1 MNSDSESLQ
10 NQLLKWLL
18 AEPATTQKDTS
29 VECKENN
36 GVKNFTAGNPI
47 ANNGEKPLESIPQT
61 FQLGEIPTVQER
73 FQAVLK
79 RRLQSQIQNHPPLFP
94 WESQFRDYPDYAEN
108 PSIGLVPNWGLT
120 QARASLNLPIDLP
133 ERIIRQ
139 LLEKCQALVT
149 SSLPL
154 GAKLVQAVES
164 LFPNEQQTIND
175 LASLVLRSPY
185 RSAAVREAAPLGSIA
200 SQVPNLDGDYSK
212 LQPRQQMALSLMAAK
227 QMLDN
232 LTLPISATNAVVE
245 RQWLTNAG
253 AINLKVEYQPQ
264 GKDALLCVQAD
275 LPTTGT
281 LKVIGNGLASMAQS
295 SGPGCLSVEIIVAQP
310 RQPYTVEVKL
320 TEEDQQP
327 LTFLILPTV

>member
-36 GVKNFTAGNPI
+36 GVTNFTAVNPI
-47 ANNGEKPLESIPQT
+47 ANNREQALESIPQT

-79 RRLQSQIQNHPPLFP
+79 RRLQSQIQDHPPLFP
-94 WESQFRDYPDYAEN
+94 WESQFKDYPDYVDN
-108 PSIGLVPNWGLT
+108 PSMALVPSWGLT

-185 RSAAVREAAPLGSIA
+185 RSTALA
-200 SQVPNLDGDYSK
+200 SQVPNLGGDYLE

-245 RQWLTNAG
+245 RQWLTSAG

-264 GKDALLCVQAD
+264 GKDALLWVQAD

-281 LKVIGNGLASMAQS
+281 LKVLGNGSASMAQS
-295 SGPGCLSVEIIVAQP
+295 SSPGCLSIEITVAQP
-310 RQPYTVEVKL
+310 RQPYTVEIKL

>member
-10 NQLLKWLL
+10 NQLFKWLL
-18 AEPATTQKDTS
+18 ADDATPLEGTP

-36 GVKNFTAGNPI
+36 GVVNFTTVSPI
-47 ANNGEKPLESIPQT
+47 ASNGEQQLESIPQT

-79 RRLQSQIQNHPPLFP
+79 RRLQTQIQNHPPLFP
-94 WESQFRDYPDYAEN
+94 WESQFRDYPDFIEN
-108 PSIGLVPNWGLT
+108 PSMGLVPGWGFT

-164 LFPNEQQTIND
+164 FFPNEQQTIND

-185 RSAAVREAAPLGSIA
+185 RSASALKD
-200 SQVPNLDGDYSK
+200 VPNLDGDYSD

-227 QMLDN
+227 QLLDN

-245 RQWLTNAG
+245 RQWLTSAG
-253 AINLKVEYQPQ
+253 AINLKVEYQVQ
-264 GKDALLCVQAD
+264 GKDAILCVQAD

-281 LKVIGNGLASMAQS
+281 LKVLGNGSSSMAQS
-295 SGPGCLSVEIIVAQP
+295 SSAGCLSVEITCNQP
-310 RQPYTVEVKL
+310 RQPYNLEVKL
-320 TEEDQQP
+320 TGIDQQP

>member
-18 AEPATTQKDTS
+18 ADATPLADTT

-36 GVKNFTAGNPI
+36 GVVNFTAVSPI
-47 ANNGEKPLESIPQT
+47 ASNGNQQLESIPQT

-79 RRLQSQIQNHPPLFP
+79 RRLQTQIQDHPPLFP
-94 WESQFRDYPDYAEN
+94 WESQFRDYPDFAEN
-108 PSIGLVPNWGLT
+108 PSMGLVPNWGLT

-139 LLEKCQALVT
+139 LLEKCQALIT

-164 LFPNEQQTIND
+164 FFPNEQQTIND

-185 RSAAVREAAPLGSIA
+185 RSTSALKD
-200 SQVPNLDGDYSK
+200 VPNLDGDYSE

-227 QMLDN
+227 QLFDN

-245 RQWLTNAG
+245 RQCSTSVG
-253 AINLKVEYQPQ
+253 AINLKVEYLAQ
-264 GKDALLCVQAD
+264 GRDAILCVQAD

-281 LKVIGNGLASMAQS
+281 LKVLGNGSASMAQS
-295 SGPGCLSVEIIVAQP
+295 SGPGCLSVEITCNQP
-310 RQPYTVEVKL
+310 RQPYTLEVKL
-320 TEEDQQP
+320 TEDQQP

>member
-18 AEPATTQKDTS
+18 ADATPLADTT

-36 GVKNFTAGNPI
+36 GVVNFTAVSPI
-47 ANNGEKPLESIPQT
+47 ASNGKQQLESIPQT

-79 RRLQSQIQNHPPLFP
+79 RRLQTQIQDHPPLFP
-94 WESQFRDYPDYAEN
+94 WESQFRDYPDFAEN
-108 PSIGLVPNWGLT
+108 PSMGLVPNWGLT

-139 LLEKCQALVT
+139 LLEKCQALIT

-164 LFPNEQQTIND
+164 FFPNEQQTIND

-185 RSAAVREAAPLGSIA
+185 RSASAL
-200 SQVPNLDGDYSK
+200 QNVPNLDGDYSE

-227 QMLDN
+227 QLFDN

-245 RQWLTNAG
+245 RQWLTSAG
-253 AINLKVEYQPQ
+253 AISLKVEYQPQ
-264 GKDALLCVQAD
+264 GKDAILCVQAD

-281 LKVIGNGLASMAQS
+281 LKVLGNGSASMAQS
-295 SGPGCLSVEIIVAQP
+295 SSPGCLSVEITCNQP
-310 RQPYTVEVKL
+310 RQPYTLEVKL
-320 TEEDQQP
+320 TGIDQQP
-327 LTFLILPTV
+327 LTFLILLTR